1 MLVEG
6 HFIDRSDY
14 PKPIDPDWAATV
26 AKYLEEVGATDLDD
40 PNAPKRKIPRTDAQL
55 RVLDGFERTKA
66 RNKARLEHEAAL
78 ARLEDGTAIHRQER
92 DRTPLLSAKSASK
105 SKVAKKKVAL
115 GKHNS
120 EYKVA
125 KARRA
130 VLLTA
135 LKAGEFVKI
144 IRQQKGEDRTQEYHQ
159 QYGDVASIRHKLGL
173 NIARVY
179 CNQTGQSFYVINN
192 FVRYQMPRAI
202 SGMSDDKKELLTAL
216 LSKQF
221 VLASDMTGATK
232 AVSKTVLRLMREHD
246 LDIYTVFN
254 KSKTEGWIFIVN
266 EEKRKAKINDL
277 GDMLQALDH
286 LKEKKAKAGQ

>member
-1 MLVEG
+1 MLREHVFSDINRYSNGIDPEWAAQIAEHKEKVG
-6 HFIDRSDY
+6 FID
-14 PKPIDPDWAATV
+14 
-26 AKYLEEVGATDLDD
+26 LDA
-40 PNAPKRKIPRTDAQL
+40 PNAPKRKIPRTDAQMREL
-55 RVLDGFERTKA
+55 EGIEKA
-66 RNKARLEHEAAL
+66 KAEARAQAEHLAAL
-78 ARLEDGTAIHRQER
+78 ARLDDGTAVHRQER
-92 DRTPLLSAKSASK
+92 DRTPLLSEKGTSK
-105 SKVAKKKVAL
+105 SRVAKKKVAL

-254 KSKTEGWIFIVN
+254 KSKTEGWIFIFN
-266 EEKRKAKINDL
+266 EEKRKAKIHKL

-286 LKEKKAKAGQ
+286 LKEKKAKAG

>member
-1 MLVEG
+1 MLREQVFSDINRYSNGIDPEWAAQIAEHKEKVG
-6 HFIDRSDY
+6 FIDYD
-14 PKPIDPDWAATV
+14 A
-26 AKYLEEVGATDLDD
+26 
-40 PNAPKRKIPRTDAQL
+40 PNAPKRKIPRTDAQMREL
-55 RVLDGFERTKA
+55 EGIERKKA
-66 RNKARLEHEAAL
+66 EAKAQAEHNAAL
-78 ARLEDGTAIHRQER
+78 ARLADGTAIHRQER
-92 DRTPLLSAKSASK
+92 DRTPLLSEKGTSK
-105 SKVAKKKVAL
+105 SRVAKKKVAL

-254 KSKTEGWIFIVN
+254 KSKTEGWIFIFN
-266 EEKRKAKINDL
+266 EEKRKAKIQEL
-277 GDMLQALDH
+277 GDMLQGLDI
-286 LKEKKAKAGQ
+286 LRERKAEAS